1 MQGLARKGLKFG
13 NNVTIG
19 ADTMIRPSSYYGID
33 LGEGLEIG
41 DNSSIGPLSYIG
53 CSGFIKIGNNVMF
66 GPKVSLFAE
75 NHNFSNKDIDI
86 KLQGTNKKGITIED
100 NCWIGSNVIILD
112 GVTIGAG
119 SVIGA
124 GTIVT
129 KDIPKN
135 SKVIDKREKNIVE
148 R

>member
-1 MQGLARKGLKFG
+1 MNIETIIKILRGLISKLFFKKSAGLIFIGAHAKISHKNHIILGKNVKFERNCEVQGLARKGLKFG

-75 NHNFSNKDIDI
+75 NHNFSNKDID
-86 KLQGTNKKGITIED
+86 
-100 NCWIGSNVIILD
+100 
-112 GVTIGAG
+112 
-119 SVIGA
+119 SV
-124 GTIVT
+124 
-129 KDIPKN
+129 
-135 SKVIDKREKNIVE
+135 E
-148 R
+148 